1 VTRRAATA
9 NISGPL
15 LFSAVLH
22 GAALS
27 WLLLAHAG
35 ESRVSLPPMYKVELI
50 AAPPGPPAVGVV
62 TDEPAPVKPPKPE
75 PAKSVPKPAEKLV
88 PLKNAKTKTVPT
100 KAPPKAT
107 PVPTPKSAKPA
118 TTAPRAGGGAEGGAG
133 ADVANVRTEGIDFPF
148 PGYLQNIVR
157 QVRLN
162 FSPSDKS
169 LRTAEVF
176 FLIRRDGTMSGFRFL
191 QKSGSYAF
199 DLECQ
204 GAVEA
209 AAAAKAWGPLP
220 AGFLDDVLP
229 VIFRFDPKTLR

>member
-1 VTRRAATA
+1 MARARPAGMTA
-9 NISGPL
+9 PL
-15 LFSAVLH
+15 FASALLHVGFAAAVLV
-22 GAALS
+22 AS
-27 WLLLAHAG
+27 RAG
-35 ESRVSLPPMYKVELI
+35 THVALPPMYKVELI
-50 AAPPGPPAVGVV
+50 AAPPGAPAVGVV
-62 TDEPAPVKPPKPE
+62 TDAPVPDKAAPVPPKD
-75 PAKSVPKPAEKLV
+75 VPKPAPDAV
-88 PLKNAKTKTVPT
+88 PIKKPT
-100 KAPPKAT
+100 ARTAPKKPDKAT
-107 PVPTPKSAKPA
+107 PGARAKPS
-118 TTAPRAGGGAEGGAG
+118 TDAPRAGGGAVGGSG
-133 ADVANVRTEGIDFPF
+133 ADVANIRTEGIDFPF

-157 QVRLN
+157 QVRVN

-176 FLIRRDGTMSGFRFL
+176 FLIRRDGTMAGFRFL

-220 AGFLDDVLP
+220 AQFMDDVLP

>member
-1 VTRRAATA
+1 MITVRARPTNITAPLVASALLHVLVAATVFYA
-9 NISGPL
+9 ST
-15 LFSAVLH
+15 
-22 GAALS
+22 
-27 WLLLAHAG
+27 AG
-35 ESRVSLPPMYKVELI
+35 SHVALPPMYKVELI

-62 TDEPAPVKPPKPE
+62 TNEPTPAATTPPPK
-75 PAKSVPKPAEKLV
+75 AAPKPAPDAVKIKKPTGKE
-88 PLKNAKTKTVPT
+88 AKKTPD
-100 KAPPKAT
+100 KAT
-107 PVPTPKSAKPA
+107 PLPKTKAGA
-118 TTAPRAGGGAEGGAG
+118 VAPKAGGGAVGGSG
-133 ADVANVRTEGIDFPF
+133 ADVANIRTEGIDFPF

-176 FLIRRDGTMSGFRFL
+176 FFIRRDGTMAGFRFL
-191 QKSGSYAF
+191 QKSGSYSF

-220 AGFLDDVLP
+220 AQFMDDVLP

>member
-1 VTRRAATA
+1 VILTKARPTGIAA
-9 NISGPL
+9 PL
-15 LFSAVLH
+15 VASAALHVLVAAAVVVASQAETH
-22 GAALS
+22 GA
-27 WLLLAHAG
+27 
-35 ESRVSLPPMYKVELI
+35 LPPMYKVELI

-62 TDEPAPVKPPKPE
+62 TDAPTPAAAAAAKVAPKPT
-75 PAKSVPKPAEKLV
+75 PDAVPIKKAPT
-88 PLKNAKTKTVPT
+88 AKTAK
-100 KAPPKAT
+100 KAAEKAT
-107 PVPTPKSAKPA
+107 PLPKTKAGA
-118 TTAPRAGGGAEGGAG
+118 AAPRAGGGAVGGPG
-133 ADVANVRTEGIDFPF
+133 ADVANIRTEGIDFPF

-162 FSPSDKS
+162 FSPSDKT

-176 FLIRRDGTMSGFRFL
+176 FFIRRDGSMAGFRFL

-209 AAAAKAWGPLP
+209 AAAGKSWGPLP
-220 AGFLDDVLP
+220 AQFMDDVLP